1 MSNELNRHVGIHQPN
16 FLPWLGYF
24 DKIVK
29 SDVFLFLDDVQIP
42 KKGSSWSNRVRVLIG
57 GRPQWVTS
65 PISREDGYQI
75 LKDVSFSEPKWHRTI
90 EQTLRMA
97 YSRASHFEETMPLLQ
112 SIFSYESSNLCDW
125 NMNSIYKIFS
135 HLSIVIPEIH
145 RSSDFGV
152 ESSATQRLIEL
163 IREVNGTTYLC
174 GAGST
179 GYLDPNLFAESNVEL
194 RYMNF
199 KETQYPQ
206 LNTSEFHAGL
216 SIIDVLM
223 MNGRT
228 ATADLLLS
236 VRE

>member
-1 MSNELNRHVGIHQPN
+1 MSSQVTKSVGIHQPN

-75 LKDVSFSEPKWHRTI
+75 LKDVIFSEPTWQQTI
-90 EQTLRMA
+90 EHTFRMA

-112 SIFSYESSNLCDW
+112 NIFSYETRNLCDW
-125 NMNSIYKIFS
+125 NMNSISEIFS
-135 HLSIVIPEIH
+135 HLSIEQPEVH
-145 RSSDFGV
+145 RSSEFGIT
-152 ESSATQRLIEL
+152 SSSTQRLIEL
-163 IREVNGTTYLC
+163 IREVEGTTYLC
-174 GAGST
+174 GAGSS

-199 KETQYPQ
+199 KDTQYPQ

-216 SIIDVLM
+216 SIMDVLM

-228 ATADLLLS
+228 ATADLLSS